1 MEQKRIDY
9 DTQPSSASTK
19 ELRRFDRELGHEP
32 VVAAIGRRWNFP
44 ERYVALKRLQNGP
57 CRIQKVIHGQ
67 KYDDGLLAVDR
78 SDNPHFFVGLKNKLH
93 VSDMFGDGFHIYL
106 L

>member
-9 DTQPSSASTK
+9 DPPASSTSTK
-19 ELRRFDRELGHEP
+19 ELRRFGRELGHEP

-44 ERYVALKRLQNGP
+44 DRYVAFNRLDNAP
-57 CRIQKVIHGQ
+57 CGIQKVIHGK

-78 SDNPHFFVGLKNKLH
+78 SDDPHFFIGLKNKLH
-93 VSDMFGDGFHIYL
+93 VSNMFGDGFHIYL